1 MLIYFIR
8 HPKTEAPEGVCYG
21 ASDVLPAVGELD
33 KVVASVHTKIT
44 ITEDATFISSPL
56 SRCTLL
62 ASAFA
67 NGREIKTDARIAEL
81 DFGTW
86 EMKRWEAIPKEEM
99 ELWSA
104 DFVNN
109 KAEGG
114 ESFSEVVARV
124 RSFWNEVILSDETT
138 KIVTTHS
145 GVLRALLV
153 IILEASPYKVFNTEI
168 EYGDLIRVE
177 VKGDDFYKLRFL

>member
-1 MLIYFIR
+1 MEIFFIR

-21 ASDVLPAVGELD
+21 STDVLPAEGELQNVISAV
-33 KVVASVHTKIT
+33 KAKIT
-44 ITEDATFISSPL
+44 IPSDAQFISSPL

-62 ASAFA
+62 AEAFA

-81 DFGTW
+81 DFGSW
-86 EMKRWEAIPKEEM
+86 ELMRWKDIPMQEM
-99 ELWSA
+99 DKWSR

-109 KAEGG
+109 HAPDG
-114 ESFSEVVARV
+114 ESFALVVERV
-124 RSFWNEVILSDETT
+124 RSFWEGIIASNDKT

-153 IILEASPYKVFNTEI
+153 IALEASPYKVFNTELD
-168 EYGDLIRVE
+168 YGDVIRVSVSSPE
-177 VKGDDFYKLRFL
+177 YINLKFL